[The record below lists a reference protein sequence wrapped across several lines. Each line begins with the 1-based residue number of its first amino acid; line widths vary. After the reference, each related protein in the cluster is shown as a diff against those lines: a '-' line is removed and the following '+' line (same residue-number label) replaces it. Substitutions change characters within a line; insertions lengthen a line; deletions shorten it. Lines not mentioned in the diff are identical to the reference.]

1 VVASFL
7 HFIRHGEV
15 YNPDKILYGR
25 LDGFKLSPK
34 GLLMAERTAR
44 ALSTRPIT
52 KIYSSPLQ
60 RARESAAPL
69 SKLTSV
75 EIVEDDRLIEGRNDF
90 EGSKISPGA
99 FLSNPSFIKSL
110 RNPFLPSW
118 GEPFREISN
127 RMLSMAEEAWNSVDD
142 GEVALVSH
150 QIAIW
155 ILHRTIA
162 GIPLPHFPTQRR
174 CSLSSVTTV
183 RKVGN
188 SWREESYREPA
199 ASLVGEAEDLGAV

>member
-1 VVASFL
+1 MVATFL

-34 GLLMAERTAR
+34 GALMAERTAR
-44 ALSTRPIT
+44 ALSTRPIA

-75 EIVEDDRLIEGRNDF
+75 EIVIDDRLIEGKNDF
-90 EGSKISPGA
+90 EGSRISPGA
-99 FLSNPSFIKSL
+99 FLSNPSLIKSL
-110 RNPFLPSW
+110 YNPFLPSW

-127 RMLSMAEEAWNSVDD
+127 RMLSIAEEAWNSVDG

-162 GIPLPHFPTQRR
+162 GIPLAHFPAQRR

-183 RKVGN
+183 RKVGT
-188 SWREESYREPA
+188 SWREESYREPS